1 MTAWKSRSKIASS
14 LLASPEAIILASKAA
29 SKARCWWWGSRRGA
43 PGRAGPGRPGRGW
56 PAAARPWRC
65 GPAGGRRRSPAR
77 RWWAGGCRGRRW
89 PGRCWPGRRGRA
101 AGGRSLPRGGSG
113 RPRCGSGRSLHGE
126 SGADLVHRQAVA
138 AQLDD
143 PGEGAVFFRGVLAAG
158 FARRSEQGKLP
169 GAQVAGQRIQRGR
182 GVAEPAGGL
191 VQGGTLVQ
199 VGAQRFVAPLV
210 GLGRVG
216 EQLPSLA
223 LGRFGCHGADL
234 SEVACWPTAART
246 RQECPGWWWI
256 VLVHSHP
263 EHDRSA

>member
-1 MTAWKSRSKIASS
+1 MASSSPAMAVWTRWGKASKSSTLVVGRRVSRPEVAGEVLAWSAGSRSRRPKPS
-14 LLASPEAIILASKAA
+14 
-29 SKARCWWWGSRRGA
+29 SRRIWPTPSTA
-43 PGRAGPGRPGRGW
+43 SRVLISYTDRPS
-56 PAAARPWRC
+56 
-65 GPAGGRRRSPAR
+65 RRSWMTRAR
-77 RWWAGGCRGRRW
+77 
-89 PGRCWPGRRGRA
+89 
-101 AGGRSLPRGGSG
+101 
-113 RPRCGSGRSLHGE
+113 
-126 SGADLVHRQAVA
+126 
-138 AQLDD
+138 
-143 PGEGAVFFRGVLAAG
+143 GAVFFRGVLAAG

-234 SEVACWPTAART
+234 SEVACWPTVARP